1 MFTDALS
8 LAAVTSCLFVLRR
21 RGEGGETAWR
31 MPGYPWLPAL
41 FALVVLGVAFD
52 VLVRQTPLALAG
64 AAVVA
69 AGIPIYVLMKRTWR

>member
-1 MFTDALS
+1 M
-8 LAAVTSCLFVLRR
+8 
-21 RGEGGETAWR
+21 AWR

-41 FALVVLGVAFD
+41 FALAVLGVAVD

-69 AGIPIYVLMKRTWR
+69 AGAPIYVVMRRTWR